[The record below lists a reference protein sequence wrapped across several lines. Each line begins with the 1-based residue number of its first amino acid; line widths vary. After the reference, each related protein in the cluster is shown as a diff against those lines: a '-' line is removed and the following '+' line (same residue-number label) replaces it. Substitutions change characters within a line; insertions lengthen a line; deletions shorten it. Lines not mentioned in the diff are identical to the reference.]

1 MMNDFKITSITGTTT
16 LNNGVEMPYLGLG
29 TWQSNEGPEVVNA
42 VHYALDCGYRLIDT
56 ASFYQNEKGIG
67 EALKEHDIDRKE
79 LFITTKVWNTDQG
92 YDETLKA
99 FDQSLN
105 LLQTDYLD
113 LYLVHWPVTGKYLET
128 WKALEKLYADGKVRA
143 IGVSNFLQVHL
154 DKLLPETTI
163 TPMVNQMEFHPHLIQ
178 QSLLDFCKSQDI
190 LYQAWS
196 PIMQG
201 GVFDILVLKKISKK
215 YRKNAA
221 QITLRWDLQKG
232 VATIPKSANQ
242 ARIGSNADLFD
253 FELTSEEMIQIDALD
268 KNHRYGFD
276 PMNV

>member
-1 MMNDFKITSITGTTT
+1 MNITSTVK
-16 LNNGVEMPYLGLG
+16 LNNGLEMPIFGLG
-29 TWQSNEGPEVVNA
+29 VFQSKEGDEVENA
-42 VHYALDCGYRLIDT
+42 VKVALQNGYRHIDT
-56 ASFYQNEKGIG
+56 AAIYKNERGVGNAIKASGVAR
-67 EALKEHDIDRKE
+67 EDI
-79 LFITTKVWNTDQG
+79 FITSKVWNSDQG
-92 YDETLKA
+92 YETTLAA
-99 FDQSLN
+99 FEDSLEK
-105 LLQTDYLD
+105 LQTDYLD
-113 LYLVHWPVTGKYLET
+113 LYLVHWPVTGKYIET

-163 TPMVNQMEFHPHLIQ
+163 KPMLNQMEFHPHLIQ
-178 QSLLDFCKSQDI
+178 QPLLDFCKSQDI
-190 LYQAWS
+190 IYQAWS

-201 GVFDILVLKKISKK
+201 GVFDIPILKKISKK

-253 FELTSEEMIQIDALD
+253 FELTSEEMAQIDALD

>member
-1 MMNDFKITSITGTTT
+1 MKSFRISNIAGTVP
-16 LNNGVEMPYLGLG
+16 LSNGVEMPYFGLG

-67 EALKEHDIDRKE
+67 EALKEHGIERNE

-99 FDQSLN
+99 FDKSLN

-113 LYLVHWPVTGKYLET
+113 LYLVHWPVTGKYIET

-163 TPMVNQMEFHPHLIQ
+163 KPMLNQMEFHPHLIQ
-178 QSLLDFCKSQDI
+178 QQLLDFCKSQDI

-201 GVFDILVLKKISKK
+201 GVFDIPILKKISKK

-253 FELTSEEMIQIDALD
+253 FELTSEEMAQIDALD
-268 KNHRYGFD
+268 QNHRYGFD